1 MRRFFHFC
9 IFTKK
14 LDNSMKRFSFALIL
28 ALMVVACGDDDS
40 DFATRPS
47 DDSSSSV
54 CGDCD
59 GVSSSSKNLGSVVS
73 SSSVNSSGN
82 GSSGNEFNT
91 SIQSSSSLPLAIP
104 CKDSTRDDCEYG
116 SIIDERDGQIYK
128 TVKIGSQWWMAEN
141 LNFETEGSYCYDDLD
156 GNCSEYGKLFRR
168 SAAMDSAGV
177 YSTNAKGCRAGVKCD
192 LVYPVRGACP
202 VGWHL
207 PDSTEWS
214 ILFAAVGG
222 ESKAGVMLKS
232 NRDWDQYKG
241 KEGIDAFGFSAHA
254 AGYRYAAQKYD
265 YMRRAAYF
273 WSVAGNSG
281 YYVKLDYSYKES
293 IFKQMDVFDW
303 GYSIRC
309 VKNDTLVSPGIPEKP
324 LPVVPSESV
333 GVLTDERDGQT
344 YKTIT
349 IGNQVWMAENLK
361 YRGDNLKSACY
372 DGVDSNCVKY
382 GALYT
387 WSIAMDMA
395 GIWSDNGKGC
405 GRECTPTYPVRGI
418 CPEGWHLPEYLEW
431 HTLFDA
437 VGGVVVAETKLKSTS
452 GWDGESNGT
461 DVYGFSAMPVGYC
474 SLGHCYRLGEIAWFW
489 SSSQLNENYAYKMV
503 LDYRYKYAQVRD
515 NETKYS
521 ALPVRCIKD

>member
-1 MRRFFHFC
+1 MSW
-9 IFTKK
+9 K
-14 LDNSMKRFSFALIL
+14 LLIL
-28 ALMVVACGDDDS
+28 AATLGLAACGDGANDLAS
-40 DFATRPS
+40 SLS
-47 DDSSSSV
+47 DDSFSSV
-54 CGDCD
+54 CEDCD
-59 GVSSSSKNLGSVVS
+59 DMSSSSKKMGSAVS
-73 SSSVNSSGN
+73 SSSVTSFGN
-82 GSSGNEFNT
+82 GSRGNE
-91 SIQSSSSLPLAIP
+91 SSSSVQSSSSLPLAIP

-116 SIIDERDGQIYK
+116 SIIDKRDGQIYK

-141 LNFETEGSYCYDDLD
+141 LNFETEGSYCYNDLE
-156 GNCSEYGKLFRR
+156 GNCSAYGKLFRR

-177 YSTNAKGCRAGVKCD
+177 YSTNAKGCRVGVKCD

-214 ILFAAVGG
+214 ILFTAVGG

-232 NRDWDQYKG
+232 DRGWDQYKG
-241 KEGIDAFGFSAHA
+241 TNGIDAFGFSARA
-254 AGYRYAAQKYD
+254 AGYRYTAQSYD
-265 YMRRAAYF
+265 YMWRAAYF

-281 YYVKLDYSYKES
+281 YYVKLEYSHKES
-293 IFKQMDVFDW
+293 FFKQMSFSDW

-309 VKNDTLVSPGIPEKP
+309 VKNDTLVSSDIPEKS

-333 GVLTDERDGQT
+333 DSLTDERDGQI
-344 YKTIT
+344 YKTVT

-361 YRGDNLKSACY
+361 YRGDNVKPACY
-372 DGVDSNCVKY
+372 NDADSNCVKY

-387 WSIAMDMA
+387 WPTAMDFA

-405 GRECTPTYPVRGI
+405 NFGKKCTPTYPVRGI
-418 CPEGWHLPEYLEW
+418 CPAGWHLPEYSEW

-437 VGGVVVAETKLKSTS
+437 VGGVLAAETNLKSTS
-452 GWDGESNGT
+452 GWNDDGNGT
-461 DVYGFSAMPVGYC
+461 DVYGFLAMPVGYY
-474 SLGHCYRLGEIAWFW
+474 SLGQSYKLGEIAWFW

-503 LDYRYKYAQVRD
+503 LDYRYKYVHVRD

-521 ALPVRCIKD
+521 ALPVRCVKD

>member
-1 MRRFFHFC
+1 
-9 IFTKK
+9 
-14 LDNSMKRFSFALIL
+14 MKRFSFALIL

-156 GNCSEYGKLFRR
+156 GNCSTYGNLFRR

-214 ILFAAVGG
+214 KIGRASCRERVF
-222 ESKAGVMLKS
+222 
-232 NRDWDQYKG
+232 YK
-241 KEGIDAFGFSAHA
+241 
-254 AGYRYAAQKYD
+254 
-265 YMRRAAYF
+265 
-273 WSVAGNSG
+273 V
-281 YYVKLDYSYKES
+281 
-293 IFKQMDVFDW
+293 
-303 GYSIRC
+303 
-309 VKNDTLVSPGIPEKP
+309 
-324 LPVVPSESV
+324 
-333 GVLTDERDGQT
+333 
-344 YKTIT
+344 
-349 IGNQVWMAENLK
+349 
-361 YRGDNLKSACY
+361 
-372 DGVDSNCVKY
+372 
-382 GALYT
+382 
-387 WSIAMDMA
+387 
-395 GIWSDNGKGC
+395 
-405 GRECTPTYPVRGI
+405 
-418 CPEGWHLPEYLEW
+418 
-431 HTLFDA
+431 
-437 VGGVVVAETKLKSTS
+437 
-452 GWDGESNGT
+452 
-461 DVYGFSAMPVGYC
+461 
-474 SLGHCYRLGEIAWFW
+474 
-489 SSSQLNENYAYKMV
+489 
-503 LDYRYKYAQVRD
+503 
-515 NETKYS
+515 
-521 ALPVRCIKD
+521 